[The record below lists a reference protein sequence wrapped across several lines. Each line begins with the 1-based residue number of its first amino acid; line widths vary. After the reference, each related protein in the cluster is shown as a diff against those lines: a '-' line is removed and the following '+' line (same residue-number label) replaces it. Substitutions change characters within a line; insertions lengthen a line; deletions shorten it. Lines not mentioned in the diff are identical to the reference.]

1 MGKRNRQR
9 RPRTTDAAA
18 AVEMD
23 VLAAAGALRRGDAAA
38 AIHLDR
44 LGIGDA
50 GPCSPGFTTMVAQV
64 VERLVERSIEAAWE
78 RGWQP
83 ADLARAVRRRW
94 SAGHVAA
101 LAAAIASQHRRYG
114 AATVDR
120 AWREQLRAIGA
131 DPWRPPEPG
140 SAGAHLPLDGR
151 SRHCD
156 EADTRLLLEVLSV
169 LAWLPTLPRLGP
181 LPGEGHTSNGMA
193 DAAVDARVLERVRAL
208 LAKAESTTF
217 AEEADSFT
225 AKAQQLMAR
234 HSVDRAM
241 VDGTGAESGPRGRRI
256 GVDDPYARA
265 KSLLLG
271 EVAAANR
278 CRAVW
283 TSGLGF
289 STVFG
294 HEIDLD
300 GVELIYTSLLVQA
313 VAAMTLTGAHVDRH
327 GRSSTRSF
335 RSAFLVAY
343 AGRIGQRLR
352 ANAGAAETA
361 AAAEHGA
368 DLLPVLADRH
378 QAVED
383 AVGAT
388 FPRLRSQWIS
398 VTNGAGWAAG
408 TAAAELATLAPFE
421 AMEQGVA
428 GGAGGPRQNAAA
440 SGQAVAGSESRPSV
454 SGLLRRRRPGRPP
467 SGRRPAPPARSAP
480 ER

>member
-1 MGKRNRQR
+1 MGQRNRRR
-9 RPRTTDAAA
+9 RPRTTDEAA

-38 AIHLDR
+38 AIRHLGR

-50 GPCSPGFTTMVAQV
+50 GPCSPGFPTMVAQV

-94 SAGHVAA
+94 SAGHVAP

-131 DPWRPPEPG
+131 DPWSPPEPG
-140 SAGAHLPLDGR
+140 SASAHLPLDGR
-151 SRHCD
+151 SRRCD
-156 EADTRLLLEVLSV
+156 EADPRLLVDVLSV

-181 LPGEGHTSNGMA
+181 LPGEGRTSNGMA

-217 AEEADSFT
+217 ADEADSFT
-225 AKAQQLMAR
+225 AKAQELMAR

-241 VDGTGAESGPRGRRI
+241 VDGAGTEAGPRGRRI

-294 HEIDLD
+294 HETDLD

-313 VAAMTLTGAHVDRH
+313 VAAMTLTGPHVDRH

-343 AGRIGQRLR
+343 ARRIGQRLR
-352 ANAGAAETA
+352 ASAGAAETA

-388 FPRLRSQWIS
+388 FPRLRTQSIS

-421 AMEQGVA
+421 AMEPGVA
-428 GGAGGPRQNAAA
+428 GGAGTPRPRAGPRRL
-440 SGQAVAGSESRPSV
+440 GSR
-454 SGLLRRRRPGRPP
+454 
-467 SGRRPAPPARSAP
+467 GRRSAGC
-480 ER
+480 